1 MPQEQVLAASFY
13 GKFFARNLNL
23 HLLKRRPEEWKELQS
38 NSKIN
43 AKEPESAQAPVFVP
57 PSQEKQQSSAIS
69 EHDYPPKKSSRK
81 RTVPEDEIDTLFSAA
96 LGNKV
101 KSGAA
106 SRSILVRE
114 KASPTDREMQDVMQ
128 AIRGVPH
135 ESSHSKKRRKT

>member
-38 NSKIN
+38 SSMAN
-43 AKEPESAQAPVFVP
+43 AKEPESKQASGSVQP
-57 PSQEKQQSSAIS
+57 QEKQQSPAIND
-69 EHDYPPKKSSRK
+69 HDHSPKKSSRK
-81 RTVPEDEIDTLFSAA
+81 RTVPEDEIDALFSAA

-106 SRSILVRE
+106 GSILVHE
-114 KASPTDREMQDVMQ
+114 KASPTDREMQDVMR
-128 AIRGVPH
+128 AIRAVPH
-135 ESSHSKKRRKT
+135 ESSHPRKRRKT